1 MSLRLE
7 MLQVARLAPSVL
19 GEAGELIETFVR
31 SSQNE
36 DGGFS
41 DRDGKSDLYYTSFAI
56 DALTALQVELPNEQI
71 ATFLERFGDGEGL
84 DFVHLCCLVR
94 CWSAMKSKKVDSAIL
109 DQILSRIEKFRT
121 DEGGYEQSPNAAH
134 GSCYGC
140 LLAYGAYA
148 DHQKLPPNHEG
159 LAECLDDLRT
169 TEGAW
174 ANDTNIPI
182 GSGPATAAAITLC
195 RNLRHPIES
204 EKTTHALM
212 QCFDL
217 ESGGFKAIPNAPMP
231 DMLSTA
237 VILHALDGLQAP
249 LEKIKEPCLDFVDTL
264 WTNEGGFHGTWADD
278 TLDVEYTYYGLLA
291 LGHLAL

>member
-7 MLQVARLAPSVL
+7 MLQVARLAKSVL
-19 GEAGELIETFVR
+19 GEAGSLIEAFVLG
-31 SSQNE
+31 SQQE
-36 DGGFS
+36 DGGFC

-56 DALTALQVELPNEQI
+56 DSLTALQVELPHERI
-71 ATFLERFGDGEGL
+71 AAYLDGFGEGEGL
-84 DFVHLCCLVR
+84 DFVHLCCLAR
-94 CWSAMKSKKVDSAIL
+94 CWSAIQTKKIDPDVL
-109 DQILSRIEKFRT
+109 DGVLDRIEEFRT
-121 DEGGYEQSPNAAH
+121 EEGGYEQSPTAAH

-140 LLAYGAYA
+140 LLAYGANA
-148 DHQKLPPNHEG
+148 DHQKVPPNLDG
-159 LAECLDDLRT
+159 LAKCLDNLRT

-195 RNLRHPIES
+195 RNLRHPISTQE
-204 EKTTHALM
+204 TTNALM
-212 QCFDL
+212 QCFDV

-231 DMLSTA
+231 DLLSTA

-249 LEKIKEPCLDFVDTL
+249 LEKIKESCLDYVDTL
-264 WTNEGGFHGTWADD
+264 WTNEGGFYGTWAED